1 MRRTTQSIFAF
12 SFLLLNSIYTQA
24 QVGIGT
30 TTPSSKLEIIG
41 AGTNS
46 ATTAFKVGT
55 ASGTIF
61 SVRNDGLVEV
71 ASTTQG
77 FLPPR
82 MTASQRNAISTNPP
96 EGLMVYCIDCSLGEL
111 QFFNRG
117 EWKKIDGTSASSA
130 LAVGT
135 AALGGK
141 IAYLLQPGDQG
152 YDANVLH
159 GLVATLTDVSA
170 GAEWGCWGNNTIG
183 ANGTAIGTGNQ
194 NTTAILAGCS
204 TAGIAARLC
213 GDLVQGGYSDWYL
226 PSQDELNKLYIN
238 RVAIGGFFNANYFT
252 STEGPLYYAYIQNF
266 TNGAQTL
273 YGDRRDLYRV
283 RAIRSF

>member
-266 TNGAQTL
+266 TNGEQTL

>member
-1 MRRTTQSIFAF
+1 MKKFNGLDFLVLLIAIAPF
-12 SFLLLNSIYTQA
+12 SLLA

-238 RVAIGGFFNANYFT
+238 RVAIGGFSNANYFT